1 MEPLKKIII
10 NPSYE
15 WAEDAKDIGIS
26 HRELEVFALAFE
38 GHNNKE
44 IAAILGIQYQS
55 VKNHLYSL
63 TKKLKTNNMAQ
74 AFVVLIVKKMV
85 RMEIPLFGEHQI
97 SNEDWIEEL
106 KKRIFDETDHT
117 LSDKKRKKIRNALV
131 ELGIYG
137 DMFKDRAKELDKG
150 NT

>member
-1 MEPLKKIII
+1 
-10 NPSYE
+10 
-15 WAEDAKDIGIS
+15 
-26 HRELEVFALAFE
+26 
-38 GHNNKE
+38 
-44 IAAILGIQYQS
+44 
-55 VKNHLYSL
+55 
-63 TKKLKTNNMAQ
+63 MAQ